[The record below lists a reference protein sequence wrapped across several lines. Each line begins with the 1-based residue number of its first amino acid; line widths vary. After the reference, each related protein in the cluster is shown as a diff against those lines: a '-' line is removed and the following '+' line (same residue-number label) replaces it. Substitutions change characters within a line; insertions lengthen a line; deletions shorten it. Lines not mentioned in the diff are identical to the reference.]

1 MSKIDVLNYL
11 EENYGNL
18 TESQRVLGEYILN
31 HYREAAFLS
40 AVELGEKLGLSDA
53 TVIRFARAL
62 GFSGFAEFK
71 ASIQESIKKQ
81 ESPDTKLL
89 RNLKNFK
96 HKDDVISEVCSTDIK
111 NLEAYL
117 LNNEGK
123 KMDAAV
129 ELIYQVDTIYC
140 VGLGSS
146 VVIADFLSYHMRR
159 MGFKVICIGDGGLVL
174 FEKLASITEK
184 DLLIVATFPRY
195 SKDTLNAMLLSKKK
209 GAKIIGITDNS
220 FTEIGRNSDIV
231 LEAKTRNSGFFNSY
245 VVPMELCNI
254 LIFSILERDR
264 ERIYQ
269 NIKANID
276 WMEELDLFI

>member
-11 EENYGNL
+11 EENYDNL

-81 ESPDTKLL
+81 DSPDIKLL
-89 RNLKNFK
+89 KNLKDFK
-96 HKDDVISEVCSTDIK
+96 HKDDVISEVCRTDIK

-129 ELIYQVDTIYC
+129 ELIHQVDTIYC

-209 GAKIIGITDNS
+209 GAKIIGITDSS